1 MDKGKE
7 VQSVSFE
14 LGVESDV
21 QVGTAPIDLQE
32 ALELYVRMR
41 RNNIKSDVYT
51 YCSIFNATADF
62 KYLHFGKEVHGMV
75 LKSSR
80 DMMVISV
87 CNATVDAYAKCGAP
101 EYRKKSF
108 YEMEERDMVSW
119 TTLMREEG
127 FRPNQFTFSS
137 VLVSYSRLCFL
148 EYGQQIHGLLCKVGL
163 DKDKCI
169 KNALVDIYAK
179 CGSVNE
185 AKKVFERIFEWI
197 SNPDTV
203 SWTAMISGYA
213 QHGLRGCR
221 STL

>member
-32 ALELYVRMR
+32 ALELHVRVR
-41 RNNIKSDVYT
+41 HNNIKSDVYT
-51 YCSIFNATADF
+51 YCSIFNAIADF

-101 EYRKKSF
+101 EY
-108 YEMEERDMVSW
+108 
-119 TTLMREEG
+119 MREEG

-148 EYGQQIHGLLCKVGL
+148 EYGQQMHGLLCKAGL
-163 DKDKCI
+163 DKYKCI

-221 STL
+221 SAL